1 MCTVSDEVR
10 RAIDRFWETMGT
22 NDFRAVGELLHDD
35 FVLDW
40 PQTHERFRGR
50 ESFVAVNAHYP
61 ASGLWC
67 FTINRLVVGEGEGVS
82 DVTVTDG
89 AQVDRAISFFELRDG
104 RIWRLTEYWPE
115 DGDAPAWRTRW
126 AERSDTK

>member
-1 MCTVSDEVR
+1 MSDEVR
-10 RAIDRFWETMGT
+10 SAIKRFWETMGT

-35 FVLDW
+35 FVLAW

-50 ESFVAVNAHYP
+50 ENFAAVNAHYP
-61 ASGLWC
+61 VAGRWH
-67 FTINRLVVGEGEGVS
+67 FTINRLVAGEEGGVS

-89 AQVDRAISFFELRDG
+89 VRVDRAISFFELRDG

-115 DGDAPAWRTRW
+115 DGDAPEWRSRW
-126 AERSDTK
+126 AETGNTG